1 MLAVATVLSVL
12 VLTTLFAAT
21 PVPASSATGAVHDGK
36 TRVRATLI
44 SDVTQVEPGGTL
56 RLGVQFQMDRGWH
69 IYWRNPGEAG
79 LASEVV
85 WDAPQLGMGPLRWP
99 APATIRSPDGSI
111 TSYGYPGEVTLF
123 SEGRVAPGTQGSI
136 SVVATADV
144 LVCEVQC
151 IPAKLELAR
160 TIGVGARVPD
170 AAGSQ
175 LLDAATG
182 RVPRSAEALGLRL
195 AARRASPFLPGQPF
209 DGELTVERT
218 DGTPVRLASDSAF
231 VPDRVPGVLS
241 LVGTATGLGRLEI
254 WGKAAPDRSG
264 QPLRLQGVVG
274 LADGRSVEVDLPF
287 DAAPGASLRPA
298 AAAPPAP
305 SRTTALPLI
314 LLLAFLGGVLLNAM
328 PCVFPVLALKAYGF
342 TRTVHGEHGS
352 VRAHALA
359 YTLGIV
365 GSLLGLAV
373 AVLALRGAGHAVGWG
388 FQFQEPLF
396 VAVLTTVVVTFA
408 LSLFGLFE
416 LSVAA
421 GANQLSSAV
430 DRRHG
435 ALHSLGEGVLA
446 VVLATPCSA
455 PLLGTAVGFAFAASA
470 PVVLLVFATVGL
482 GLAAPFCALV
492 LFPGIGQRLPRP
504 GAWMERGKQLLGF
517 ALLGTAVWL
526 LSILGELAGADGVV
540 RLLLVLLTVAL
551 AAWAWRA
558 WRRPAVL
565 GLGVVGVLAVAWFAL
580 RFSPPLDEGLVRKDA
595 WSEDAV
601 VSALAEGRPVF
612 VDFTADWCLSC
623 KFNERTV
630 LESDRVRSTLAR
642 TRTRVLVADWTRRD
656 ARIAEQL
663 ATHGRAGVPLYLV
676 YGPARPDAPE
686 VLPELLTPER
696 VVTALERAA
705 LTSSQLGLSTP
716 TPVTR

>member
-1 MLAVATVLSVL
+1 MLALAPVLSVL
-12 VLTTLFAAT
+12 VLTTLLAAA
-21 PVPASSATGAVHDGK
+21 PVPTDSATGAVQDGK
-36 TRVRATLI
+36 PRVRATLI

-56 RLGVQFQMDRGWH
+56 RLGVRFQMEPGWH

-85 WDAPQLGMGPLRWP
+85 WDAPQLAPGPLRWP
-99 APATIRSPDGSI
+99 APEVIRSPDGSI
-111 TSYGYPGEVTLF
+111 TSYGYPGEVVLF
-123 SEGRVAPGTQGSI
+123 SEAQVAPGTAGPI
-136 SVVATADV
+136 TAAATADV

-151 IPAKLELAR
+151 IPAKLELTRALA
-160 TIGVGARVPD
+160 VGPRRPDSAGSRFLDTAAARVPRP
-170 AAGSQ
+170 AQ
-175 LLDAATG
+175 
-182 RVPRSAEALGLRL
+182 ALGLRL
-195 AARRASPFLPGQPF
+195 VARRTSPFEPGKSF
-209 DGELTVERT
+209 DGELTVEHP
-218 DGTPVRLASDSAF
+218 DGSPVRLASDGAF

-241 LVGTATGLGRLEI
+241 MVGTATGSGRLEI
-254 WGKAAPDRSG
+254 WGKAASEPSA

-287 DAAPGASLRPA
+287 AAAPGTSLRPA

-305 SRTTALPLI
+305 SSTPALPLV

-342 TRTVHGEHGS
+342 ARTVHRAQGS

-365 GSLLGLAV
+365 GSLLALGV
-373 AVLALRGAGHAVGWG
+373 AVLALRAAGHAVGWG

-396 VAVLTTVVVTFA
+396 VAALTMVVVVFA

-416 LSVAA
+416 LNVAA
-421 GANQLSSAV
+421 GASQLTSVV

-435 ALHSLGEGVLA
+435 ALRSLGEGVLA

-455 PLLGTAVGFAFAASA
+455 PLLGTAIGFAFAASA
-470 PVVLLVFATVGL
+470 PVVLVVFAFVGL

-492 LFPGIGQRLPRP
+492 LIPGIGERLPRP
-504 GAWMERGKQLLGF
+504 GAWMERAKQLLGF
-517 ALLGTAVWL
+517 ALLGTGLWL
-526 LSILGELAGADGVV
+526 LSILGGLAGADAVV
-540 RLLLVLLTVAL
+540 RLLLLLLTVAL
-551 AAWAWRA
+551 AAWAWRS
-558 WRRPAVL
+558 WRRTAVLVL
-565 GLGVVGVLAVAWFAL
+565 GLAGVVAVAVLTF
-580 RFSPPLDEGLVRKDA
+580 RFSTPTPEASVRKDA

-601 VSALAEGRPVF
+601 ASALADGHPVF

-630 LESDRVRSTLAR
+630 LDSDRVRSALAR
-642 TRTRVLVADWTRRD
+642 TRARVLVADWTRRD

-663 ATHGRAGVPLYLV
+663 AAHGRAGVPLYLV
-676 YGPARPDAPE
+676 YGPAQPDVPE

-705 LTSSQLGLSTP
+705 LTTGPVGLSTP
-716 TPVTR
+716 THVTR